1 MNKLFYFT
9 WQVTLAGDGLC
20 LLELLE
26 MLELLLIVP
35 ELLLEPD
42 LVFSFSC
49 FLSSLTLLV
58 LLLLEPPELTLLLLP
73 ILLPLDYLEI
83 ILRF

>member
-1 MNKLFYFT
+1 MVKPIYFS

-42 LVFSFSC
+42 FVFSFSC

-58 LLLLEPPELTLLLLP
+58 LLLLDPPELTLLLLP
-73 ILLPLDYLEI
+73 ILFPLD
-83 ILRF
+83 